1 MKAFLP
7 PSPADLQRGVF
18 QSPAD
23 LRAAINRY
31 LGEHNRKTLTVC
43 LDRRLPISEKSI
55 MGIKRWRHTTTLLV
69 ELRGIM
75 FLQSVSDSLHPRES
89 FFFKTKPFN
98 PAPIDRHR

>member
-69 ELRGIM
+69 ELIGTM
-75 FLQSVSDSLHPRES
+75 FLQGVSDSLHPRDH
-89 FFFKTKPFN
+89 FLQNK
-98 PAPIDRHR
+98 AI

>member
-69 ELRGIM
+69 ELI
-75 FLQSVSDSLHPRES
+75 LQSVSDSLHPPDH
-89 FFFKTKPFN
+89 FLQNK
-98 PAPIDRHR
+98 AI